1 MKKLRWRRIIGLFI
15 ILILVIAGL
24 WWGYS
29 YFFRDSGENSGE
41 KGLPEGSAISLP
53 KVPLTPSDMTEAQK
67 QDVINK
73 LMEDAKAS
81 ALKSGQS
88 EEQAE
93 NFAREAGEVAR
104 QAMNR
109 PSTVDGDKEQ

>member
-15 ILILVIAGL
+15 LLILVIAGL

-29 YFFRDSGENSGE
+29 YFFSDSGEINGE
-41 KGLPEGSAISLP
+41 KSLPEGSAISLP

-81 ALKSGQS
+81 ALQSGQS

-109 PSTVDGDKEQ
+109 PSTVDGDKAQ

>member
-1 MKKLRWRRIIGLFI
+1 
-15 ILILVIAGL
+15 
-24 WWGYS
+24 
-29 YFFRDSGENSGE
+29 
-41 KGLPEGSAISLP
+41 
-53 KVPLTPSDMTEAQK
+53 
-67 QDVINK
+67 
-73 LMEDAKAS
+73 MEDAKAS

-109 PSTVDGDKEQ
+109 PSTVDGDKAQ

>member
-15 ILILVIAGL
+15 LLILVIAGL

-29 YFFRDSGENSGE
+29 YFFSNSGE
-41 KGLPEGSAISLP
+41 INGEKSLPEGSAISLP

-81 ALKSGQS
+81 ALQSGQS

-109 PSTVDGDKEQ
+109 PSTVDGDKAQ

>member
-1 MKKLRWRRIIGLFI
+1 MKKLRWRRILILVI
-15 ILILVIAGL
+15 ILILIIAGL

-29 YFFRDSGENSGE
+29 WLTGGTGTKSGEG
-41 KGLPEGSAISLP
+41 KLPEGQAISLP
-53 KVPLTPSDMTEAQK
+53 KVPLTPSNMSDAQK

-81 ALKSGQS
+81 ALASGQN

-93 NFAREAGEVAR
+93 KFAISAGAVAREAME
-104 QAMNR
+104 R
-109 PSTVDGDKEQ
+109 PSTVDGDK

>member
-15 ILILVIAGL
+15 LLILVIAGL

-29 YFFRDSGENSGE
+29 YFFSNSGEINGE

-73 LMEDAKAS
+73 LMEDAKAA

-93 NFAREAGEVAR
+93 NFAREAGKVAR

-109 PSTVDGDKEQ
+109 PSTVDGDK

>member
-1 MKKLRWRRIIGLFI
+1 MKKLRWRRIIGLLI

-29 YFFRDSGENSGE
+29 YFFSNSGE
-41 KGLPEGSAISLP
+41 INGEKSLPEGSAISLP

-81 ALKSGQS
+81 ALQSGQS

-109 PSTVDGDKEQ
+109 PSTVDGDKAQ

>member
-1 MKKLRWRRIIGLFI
+1 MKKLRWRRIIVLFI
-15 ILILVIAGL
+15 VLLLVIAGL
-24 WWGYS
+24 WWTYS
-29 YFFRDSGENSGE
+29 YFMNGKSQSNGE
-41 KGLPEGSAISLP
+41 KALPEGAAISLP

-67 QDVINK
+67 RDVINK
-73 LMEDAKAS
+73 LMEDAKAA

-93 NFAREAGEVAR
+93 NFARDAGEVAR

-109 PSTVDGDKEQ
+109 PSTVDGDK